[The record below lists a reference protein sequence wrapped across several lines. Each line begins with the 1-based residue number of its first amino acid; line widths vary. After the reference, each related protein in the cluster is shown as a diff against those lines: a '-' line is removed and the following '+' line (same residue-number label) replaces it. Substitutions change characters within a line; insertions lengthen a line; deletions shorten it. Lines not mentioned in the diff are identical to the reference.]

1 MLIGEFSKKVGVSA
15 DTLRF
20 YEKKGFFSKGR
31 TSNGYRDYTEKDVE
45 QAKMIAKGKSMG
57 FTLSEIL
64 TFTREMEKGSK
75 RSSFL
80 PNLRS
85 RIEKIDEQIASLKA
99 IRKVILEKIEFC
111 DKNEGCGTQKKK

>member
-31 TSNGYRDYTEKDVE
+31 TANGYRNYTDKDVE
-45 QAKMIAKGKSMG
+45 QVKMIAKGKSMG

-64 TFTREMEKGSK
+64 TFSKEMEKGSK
-75 RSSFL
+75 RSTFL
-80 PNLRS
+80 PDLRL

-99 IRKVILEKIEFC
+99 IKKVILEKIEFC
-111 DKNEGCGTQKKK
+111 DKKK